1 MSQHRDW
8 LLYGCNP
15 SPHEGKSP
23 HRDSSNLPEI
33 TQLGRTS
40 SVGFRRDLGRRVAKG
55 GRPGD
60 LMMESTAVLPLYLG
74 SQAREEVGKHG
85 W

>member
-1 MSQHRDW
+1 MGS
-8 LLYGCNP
+8 
-15 SPHEGKSP
+15 
-23 HRDSSNLPEI
+23 
-33 TQLGRTS
+33 
-40 SVGFRRDLGRRVAKG
+40 RRDPGRRVAKG

-60 LMMESTAVLPLYLG
+60 LMVESTAVLPLYLE